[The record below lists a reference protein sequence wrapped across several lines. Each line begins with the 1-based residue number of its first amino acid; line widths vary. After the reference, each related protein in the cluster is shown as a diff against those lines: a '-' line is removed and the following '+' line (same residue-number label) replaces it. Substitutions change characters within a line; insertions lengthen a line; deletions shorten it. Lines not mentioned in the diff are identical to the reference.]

1 MIHDISGLVWSN
13 HGPIEELV
21 TWNGSVGLQK
31 FWLVSTHKGVFGG
44 HQKPKDAWSYVY
56 IFLSYF
62 MGFVLLLL
70 ILILLLLLLFVGVKG
85 CNENNHAKSF
95 LMKLSL
101 KMQFKQT

>member
-1 MIHDISGLVWSN
+1 
-13 HGPIEELV
+13 
-21 TWNGSVGLQK
+21 
-31 FWLVSTHKGVFGG
+31 
-44 HQKPKDAWSYVY
+44 
-56 IFLSYF
+56 

-101 KMQFKQT
+101 KMQFKQTLKKGEAGGWSAKQDPQ